1 MTNHRLTRPFV
12 RRFTSHFLTRF
23 VTPFV
28 AMAALAGA
36 TPALAAS
43 PHEHGV
49 ARLDVAVDAGRV
61 SFSLETPL
69 DNLLGFERAPRTDA
83 ERAKAD
89 DAVARLRDAARL
101 FRIDS
106 AAGCTLAKVDLVS
119 AALGLGRG
127 PAPAAAAKEG
137 HADLDGQFDFQCTA
151 GARAGFVE
159 LGLFDAFPALKR
171 IELQLVTPKGQM
183 KVTLRRPQSRVALV
197 R

>member
-1 MTNHRLTRPFV
+1 LTNHRLTRPFV

-83 ERAKAD
+83 ERAK
-89 DAVARLRDAARL
+89 
-101 FRIDS
+101 
-106 AAGCTLAKVDLVS
+106 G
-119 AALGLGRG
+119 
-127 PAPAAAAKEG
+127 
-137 HADLDGQFDFQCTA
+137 
-151 GARAGFVE
+151 
-159 LGLFDAFPALKR
+159 
-171 IELQLVTPKGQM
+171 
-183 KVTLRRPQSRVALV
+183 
-197 R
+197 